1 MSEKF
6 VNRRKN
12 KRMKDATSRY
22 DELERLINDI
32 TENLAESKDELDEL
46 VDLFAS
52 ELAKNPT
59 SSLIDL
65 KDEVKDCEAD
75 YQLISEDFDVLNNI
89 FGNIKKDKEE
99 LNLERSSHQA
109 KLLKRVD
116 DFYEDAE
123 EFLEEVEEFRD
134 EIFELVE
141 EINDKETKGSSKQKQ
156 EFKSIEDISGIINEA
171 FAGIRNVFV
180 DLSGKGNGIVSM
192 LPFLGKEEKKEL
204 VQMIIDGHEDVKNL
218 KLSSVF
224 PFLDESDC
232 DKIFLAKMKEIP
244 TKEITALFPFVS
256 KEALSVMVDEY
267 LEGNF
272 EGLNMN
278 TVYPFLDQESI
289 KKIFYKEL
297 KKNN

>member
-12 KRMKDATSRY
+12 RRMKDATSRY
-22 DELERLINDI
+22 DELEKLINDI
-32 TENLAESKDELDEL
+32 TQNLTESKVELDEL
-46 VDLFAS
+46 VDLYAS

-59 SSLIDL
+59 SNLADL
-65 KDEVKDCEAD
+65 KDEVKDAEED
-75 YQLISEDFDVLNNI
+75 YQIISEDFKVLNNI
-89 FGNIKKDKEE
+89 FENIKKDKEE

-141 EINDKETKGSSKQKQ
+141 EINDKETKESSKQKQ

-171 FAGIRNVFV
+171 FAGIRNVFI
-180 DLSGKGNGIVSM
+180 DLSGKGNGIASM

-204 VQMIIDGHEDVKNL
+204 VQMIIDGHENTKNL
-218 KLSSVF
+218 KLSTVF
-224 PFLDESDC
+224 PFLEESDC
-232 DKIFLAKMKEIP
+232 DKIFLAKMKDIP
-244 TKEITALFPFVS
+244 TKDLTALLPFVS

-272 EGLNMN
+272 DGLNMN
-278 TVYPFLDQESI
+278 SVYPFLDQESI
-289 KKIFYKEL
+289 KKIFYKQL
-297 KKNN
+297 KKE

>member
-22 DELERLINDI
+22 DELEKLINDI
-32 TENLAESKDELDEL
+32 TENLAESKVELDEL

-59 SSLIDL
+59 SSLTDL

-75 YQLISEDFDVLNNI
+75 YQLISEDFEVLHNI
-89 FGNIKKDKEE
+89 FENIKKDKKE

-116 DFYEDAE
+116 EFYEDAE
-123 EFLEEVEEFRD
+123 EFLEEIEEFRD
-134 EIFELVE
+134 KIFKLVE

-156 EFKSIEDISGIINEA
+156 EFKSVEDISSIINEA

-180 DLSGKGNGIVSM
+180 DLSGNRNGIASM
-192 LPFLGKEEKKEL
+192 LPFLGSEEIKEL
-204 VQMIIDGHEDVKNL
+204 AQMIIDGHEDTKNL

-224 PFLDESDC
+224 PFLEERDC
-232 DKIFLAKMKEIP
+232 DKIFLARMKEIP
-244 TKEITALFPFVS
+244 TKELTALFPFVS

-278 TVYPFLDQESI
+278 SVYPFLDQESI

>member
-204 VQMIIDGHEDVKNL
+204 VQMIIDGHEDAKNL